1 MKYKV
6 GDKVRIKTK
15 EWYDKNKD
23 SDGNVKTRTNCV
35 TVAMSKYCGMEAIV
49 TQCGFG
55 STGTDCTIDID
66 NGRWCWPIES
76 FDDLYNIEKPK
87 NTLFDQIKSAIIESA
102 KESPILIEPTE
113 DGGVKISPLKV
124 DDDLPI
130 DTPCVCCNS
139 GGNDEAWFFR
149 YYAGNCQTWW
159 KLGKSCNEKRKVNW
173 NCIIPFD
180 KFNPNDFEESLKHN
194 IVK

>member
-1 MKYKV
+1 MKHKV
-6 GDKVRIKTK
+6 GDKVRIRSK
-15 EWYDKNKD
+15 EWYEKNKD
-23 SDGNVKTRTNCV
+23 EYGIVVTSTVSFNKNMTKFLGKEAVITNVYNG
-35 TVAMSKYCGMEAIV
+35 YY
-49 TQCGFG
+49 
-55 STGTDCTIDID
+55 TI
-66 NGRWCWPIES
+66 NLTC
-76 FDDLYNIEKPK
+76 DLYTWDDDMFEETSEKK
-87 NTLFDQIKSAIIESA
+87 TSLFKSIANAIAESA
-102 KESPILIEPTE
+102 RDNAILIEQIE
-113 DGGVKISPLKV
+113 NGAVKISPVEV
-124 DDDLPI
+124 DNDLPI